1 MNKLNPEQLEEGYAQ
16 ALHAHASLLAFMH
29 YGPKDVAAATAAILQ
44 AAFILA
50 TADLSAERRA
60 GMFMESK

>member
-1 MNKLNPEQLEEGYAQ
+1 MNTPNPEQQEAANAQ
-16 ALHAHASLLAFMH
+16 VVYDKAQMLAF
-29 YGPKDVAAATAAILQ
+29 YFSEPQDVAAATAAILQ
-44 AAFILA
+44 AAFIMA